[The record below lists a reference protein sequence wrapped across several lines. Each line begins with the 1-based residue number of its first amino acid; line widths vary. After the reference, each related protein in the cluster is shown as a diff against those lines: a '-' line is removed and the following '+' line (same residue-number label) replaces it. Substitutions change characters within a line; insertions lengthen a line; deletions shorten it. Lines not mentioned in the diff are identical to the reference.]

1 MRKCDAFADIFLEEK
16 RPGLRIVTELKTE
29 QILPSRIESITE
41 AAEEAA
47 NIARRSGFG
56 EEALFGIDMAVR
68 EAVTN
73 AVLHGNK
80 QDETKRVVI
89 AYTTSDSGLVI
100 TVRDSGTGF
109 DPAAVPDP
117 TDAQNL
123 LKASGR
129 GILFMRN
136 FMDDVQWECHPEGGT
151 VVRMT
156 KRR

>member
-1 MRKCDAFADIFLEEK
+1 M
-16 RPGLRIVTELKTE
+16 TE
-29 QILPSRIESITE
+29 QVLPSRIESIAAAAAA
-41 AAEEAA
+41 AAE
-47 NIARRSGFG
+47 IAGRFGFG
-56 EEALFGIDMAVR
+56 EEALFGIDLAVR

-73 AVLHGNK
+73 AVVHGNR
-80 QDETKRVVI
+80 QDATRNVEI
-89 AYTTSDSGLVI
+89 GYTTSGTALVI
-100 TVRDSGTGF
+100 TVRDRGGGF

-136 FMDDVQWECHPEGGT
+136 FMDDVRWECHPEGGI

-156 KRR
+156 KNK